1 MGKRKN
7 LGIVV
12 DAKTTKAMEILNNR
26 VQVAKQAITPATLP
40 DGVTQDQVNMF
51 VKAAIEM
58 YANYQSE
65 QSELWNDIKKVHQLP
80 ADQDTFIDLVTGE
93 LYIFE

>member
-1 MGKRKN
+1 MVRKN
-7 LGIVV
+7 LGITI
-12 DAKTTKAMEILNNR
+12 DAETTKAMDVLNNR

-40 DGVTQDQVNMF
+40 AGVTQEQVNMF

-65 QSELWNDIKKVHQLP
+65 QSELWNDIKKVHKLP
-80 ADQDTFIDLVTGE
+80 ADQETFIDLVTGE
-93 LYIFE
+93 LYINE